1 MNIPQERF
9 TGIISIAILGVVI
22 VLIMLFTFKRII
34 RKNTKISSDDK
45 LSFIDYM
52 LNVAGYRLT
61 PYGVGISL
69 LSLNQGF
76 SKEETFSHV
85 AMLSLAQHVTRA
97 ENDSAELARINASGL
112 SITNN
117 LNRMFKNG
125 LIRAEIYENDFDAII
140 SVSTL
145 NEEQEQCVADMLN
158 NNELSN
164 KDIIALPIKE
174 KEAIEAMDK
183 YIAERMNQP

>member
-45 LSFIDYM
+45 LSFIDYT

-164 KDIIALPIKE
+164 KDIIALPIKKKRRLKQWINTLQ
-174 KEAIEAMDK
+174 KE
-183 YIAERMNQP
+183 